1 MASFNSAV
9 IARAAAAL
17 YDTQLGNASMTWA
30 LNAVDSVTY
39 GGSVAALVQ
48 DVYNRDF
55 KSMTYAQV
63 AAVIVKNVGITTGAA
78 DAEAYVAAQLTAGGA
93 GKEGTTIV
101 GLLNAFAA
109 LTTHPVAAYV
119 TAAKAFAGQITAA
132 VNYAAYSDTPDTLVH
147 PAVTI
152 GANQI
157 FNLTAE
163 KALGADVM
171 HLTGGQDVRID
182 FTNPANQIRGLDLD
196 GDGQI
201 ETDGYENV
209 SSNFDPADRGA
220 NFEIVDA
227 YSRNPLNHTDSA
239 NNFLGDIAFDG
250 TGFKGDGVSTNGNVF
265 LGGLGHDVAF
275 GGDGNDF
282 LAGGGIAQNH
292 GGRDVLR
299 GGRNADFFFAEFSG
313 IDATDGGGD
322 NGSNTLMVDGGNTAD
337 DSSAGQTGEGASN
350 NSTSQDQDWLLFE
363 ASDDDEPVQI
373 TLNENQGAVGTPFT
387 AEVQSRSG
395 ESMTLRDVEN
405 FDASGNLY
413 GFLDDMSTQIGGRA
427 TDDRDAAKTAAGDN
441 YGYGSSAQLRVSGS
455 DVANIIIAGYD
466 NDWVNGYGGNDI
478 LFGGNLDWN
487 NNPNSAGI
495 VNDGRDE
502 LYGGDGNDA
511 IVFEAD
517 GGVINGGSGTDTL
530 YLTDLSLGTKAATDM
545 TSDDRLRFDL
555 DAQAGIAAA
564 AGYGGADA
572 DVPTGDQTNYK
583 SGITGGRVALTN
595 MESIIA
601 TGMGVID
608 YKAAGT
614 NKPELLFDNQQNQ
627 QAYSGNL
634 DLRGTS
640 GSNTL
645 YAVGGADVIEGR
657 GGNDSLSGG
666 DGNDDFYFGTLNGG
680 GESAN
685 IGDGVDVIHRQK
697 DANGDNLWDTS
708 ASGSNLFERDFNIG
722 GSSSTGASS
731 LVVDLGSTNLASADV
746 AMTSFTI
753 KIGGATFAVT
763 DSAALMAAN
772 SAAEVAALVNTAY
785 KAIDAKVTAVAVNNT
800 IVVTDT
806 GGRDISDTVAEGYAV
821 GGVVSNGAFSALA
834 TFNPAGTTTTKDRLI
849 YKSYEDRADNEG
861 TDDESVNGSAISLGT
876 DAYAEDLVINFAD
889 EDGNGLATTRIAED
903 QAYTIKFTNLT
914 TQDKVSVDVNGVKY
928 ALQVGVDL
936 DGNIIST
943 EDTNSGAT
951 QAAIQLAF
959 VQRLGQFINSFMDD
973 DTSAGKVSVSAS
985 TTTHA
990 SATDLNGDGDTTDSW
1005 AFDLNGDGVI
1015 AGAEATAI
1023 NEVAG
1028 GGNWI
1033 DTLKIIQATYS
1044 GEQTVFMVKPT
1055 VALSN
1060 LSGGE
1065 PASASVTNVSEHEVE
1080 LLDFDGRNGELNAT
1094 NVLFV
1099 GQEFVSRATL
1109 ATAANAGATINGNE
1123 ATVIDVASDNL
1134 QDVVFGTTTAV
1145 PNNTASNSNLWATP
1159 KGAFAAHG
1167 DDFLLGGNGLDTIN
1181 GGTGDDRVEGSVGG
1195 NGTTT
1200 WDVLDGGK
1208 NFYAVQVLG
1217 EPQARVYVLNKWEAA
1232 NPTKVTAL
1240 QNLTISSIVLID
1252 QSESGLGTTS
1262 GVFDDTL
1269 QFSQK
1274 NFTTGATRFTVVLND
1289 FALNGTTVELRND
1302 GAGTVGVDVNGDG
1315 TIDNWT
1321 KFTNFENI
1329 RTVSGTGNAIAGDGQ
1344 GNDTLDVQLLSSTTT
1359 GAGGISYNLT
1369 NGAGAGEV
1377 RYSTDAILST
1387 PTDTDGPA
1395 AGDYESLVLKVDGVE
1410 SVIASTGA
1418 DLVTIDETEAAKN
1431 NTFTAGLGV
1440 DRIDYQNVY
1449 SGTASVDMVA
1459 QPSVQIKVDNVAASV
1474 GGTDTV
1480 TMTGGRVGSTQA
1492 VDTLGGVEYISLS
1505 SNTATSSRE
1514 DDRLDVTAMTA
1525 GAVVSYIDGTVK
1537 DLSGTTHVTIQ
1548 NIVELENVWADGN
1561 DKVLVADAAVMNTN
1575 DRSDENN
1582 ATPAQNILFMTY
1594 RDFDDLNTNATT
1606 RKSFAAQVADSTI
1619 NTVINQGQF
1628 TFNLSK
1634 TGTGADVDRVDYSAE
1649 AGRIVVPVGQGTATT
1664 PQYVVVDGDND
1675 QVFNDAESRVDVLR
1689 SVEEIVAAKGR
1700 SVMDYTAVGQARQI
1714 TFQYTAPS
1722 SNPAENQVLE
1732 QTIRIADGNGNTI
1745 SGLNTFVE
1753 KWTYNNTTAAV
1764 ADATW
1769 NEIQGSDAAEVVIYN
1784 GSEDL
1789 VNQSGLDHR
1798 FTTDVL
1804 TLRGGANEVRYSPLE
1819 TSISAAITVTEE
1831 VTSTTAAAEGAISAT
1846 ITFQDGKG
1854 VSAPSGTFLGGQH
1867 TITSHTSDN
1876 STAAGSL
1883 KIEGSQDAEDVV
1895 TFTSSS
1901 QKVFLLG
1908 VSAGVLNVNI
1918 GALQTMVLTGF
1929 EFLGDASSNDV
1940 YDFKN
1945 LSNATGMKLT
1955 DNGANDHDM
1964 IKVYS
1969 DAVVVDTITL
1979 DTLNTQFGT
1988 FDFDVL
1994 DVSGVSSAA
2003 LLTVDGVAAGTT
2015 EEVVLGALNNA
2026 GNALTASDF
2035 DAVVFTQGAVAQ
2047 MGTSFAFNPTTG
2059 VITAGAKTI
2068 TATDAETISFGGLA
2082 LESSLRDGRVASVT
2096 SGVTFTVSGLS
2107 ATNVTVVGGSG
2118 NDSLTTAGGADTLIG
2133 GGGNDTLSGG
2143 YVAAVGP
2150 KFEVTLTGGAS
2161 AFTANGDDINIGG
2174 VVITAAAAPTAFNA
2188 ASATNQIATG
2198 ADADQVGAMFAS
2210 VSLATWQTAL
2220 QTAGMSAAE
2229 AGSLTS
2235 VTYDAVSNKLTFTH
2249 NNSTNSSTID
2259 ITDYQPAAPNLVG
2272 GTITATEAFTAFTA
2286 AVNTA
2291 DTYVFEST
2299 AAKNGVDTINNF
2311 NVTDTLN
2318 FAQFF
2323 VTSGYNGFYVGAY
2336 DLTTA
2341 NAFTAGDNI
2350 VPGGYNKATLSAS
2363 DFGTGKITMANG
2375 GSLVIVTT
2383 GDADGAADATND
2395 GYKVYYV
2402 TDTDPGAGIT
2412 YQVDLVATVNTDVE
2426 IAAGLVPVVG

>member
-78 DAEAYVAAQLTAGGA
+78 DAAAYIAGQLTAAGA
-93 GKEGTTIV
+93 GKEGTTLV
-101 GLLNAFAA
+101 GLLNAFSA
-109 LTTHPVAAYV
+109 LTNHPVAAYN
-119 TAAKAFAGQITAA
+119 TAATAFNAQITAA
-132 VNYAAYSDTPDTLVH
+132 VNYAAYKDTPDAIVH

-157 FNLTAE
+157 FTLVAE

-171 HLTGGQDVRID
+171 HITGGMDARID
-182 FTNPANQIRGLDLD
+182 FTNPANQVRGLDLD
-196 GDGQI
+196 GDGTI
-201 ETDGYENV
+201 ETNGIENV
-209 SSNFDPADRGA
+209 SSNFAASQRGA

-227 YSRNPLNHTDSA
+227 YSRNPLNHLDSA
-239 NNFLGDIAFDG
+239 NNYLGDLAFDG

-282 LAGGGIAQNH
+282 LAGGGIAQGH
-292 GGRDVLR
+292 GGRDILR

-322 NGSNTLMVDGGNTAD
+322 LGLNTLLVDGGSTAD
-337 DSSAGQTGEGASN
+337 NVSAGVSQ
-350 NSTSQDQDWLLFE
+350 STQDMDWLLFE
-363 ASDDDEPVQI
+363 ASDDDEPVLI
-373 TLNENQGAVGTPFT
+373 GLDETPGVVGTPT
-387 AEVQSRSG
+387 SPDVQSRSG
-395 ESMTLRDVEN
+395 ESMTLKDVEN

-413 GFLDDMSTQIGGRA
+413 GFLDDMNVQIGGRA
-427 TDDRDAAKTAAGDN
+427 TDDRDAAKTADGHN
-441 YGYGSSAQLRVSGS
+441 YGYGSSAQLKVSGS
-455 DVANIIIAGYD
+455 AVANIIIGGYD
-466 NDWVNGYGGNDI
+466 NDWISGRDGNDI
-478 LFGGNLDWN
+478 LFGGNLAWN
-487 NNPNSAGI
+487 NNPNLAGI

-502 LYGGDGNDA
+502 IYGGAGADS

-517 GGVINGGSGTDTL
+517 GGVINGDYDPAADQNYSGSDTL
-530 YLTDLSLGTKAATDM
+530 YLTNLSLGTKTATDM
-545 TSDDRLRFDL
+545 TSDNRLRFDL
-555 DAQAGIAAA
+555 DAQTLANA
-564 AGYGGADA
+564 AGFGGADV
-572 DVPTGDQTNYK
+572 DGTQDQTNYK
-583 SGITGGRVALTN
+583 SGITGGRVTMTN
-595 MESIIA
+595 MDSIIA
-601 TGMGVID
+601 TGMGAID

-614 NKPELLFDNQQNQ
+614 NNPELLFTNQQNQ
-627 QAYSGNL
+627 KGYSGNL

-640 GSNTL
+640 GANVL
-645 YAVGGADVIEGR
+645 YATDGADVIEGR

-680 GESAN
+680 GEAAN

-708 ASGSNLFERDFNIG
+708 ASGANLYERDFNIG

-746 AMTSFTI
+746 AMTSFTV
-753 KIGGATFAVT
+753 KIGGATFSVSDA
-763 DSAALMAAN
+763 AALIAAN

-806 GGRDISDTVAEGYAV
+806 GGRVISSTVAEGYAV

-861 TDDESVNGSAISLGT
+861 TDDDSFHGSAISLGT

-889 EDGNGLATTRIAED
+889 EDGNGLATTRLAED
-903 QAYTIKFTNLT
+903 QIYKIKFTNLT
-914 TQDKVSVDVNGVKY
+914 TQDKVSIEVNGVKY
-928 ALQVGVDL
+928 SLQVGVDL
-936 DGNIIST
+936 DGNILNN
-943 EDTNSGAT
+943 EDTNSGT
-951 QAAIQLAF
+951 SQADIQKNF
-959 VQRLGQFINSFMDD
+959 VARLNGFINSFMDD
-973 DTSAGKVSVSAS
+973 DTAVGAINSAVE
-985 TTTHA
+985 TTTL
-990 SATDLNGDGDTTDSW
+990 TGDTLSITQR
-1005 AFDLNGDGVI
+1005 AYNG
-1015 AGAEATAI
+1015 E
-1023 NEVAG
+1023 E
-1028 GGNWI
+1028 
-1033 DTLKIIQATYS
+1033 
-1044 GEQTVFMVKPT
+1044 TVFMVKPT
-1055 VALSN
+1055 VTLQN

-1065 PASASVTNVSEHEVE
+1065 PASASVTNASQHEVE

-1109 ATAANAGATINGNE
+1109 ATAKTAGQTINGSE
-1123 ATVIDVASDNL
+1123 AVVIDVGADNL
-1134 QDVVFGTTTAV
+1134 QDTVFNSATVTTA
-1145 PNNTASNSNLWATP
+1145 NNTASNSSLWNVTN
-1159 KGAFAAHG
+1159 GFAVHG
-1167 DDFLLGGNGLDTIN
+1167 DDFLLGGAGLDVIN
-1181 GGTGDDRVEGSVGG
+1181 GGTGDDRVEGSIGG

-1208 NFYAVQVLG
+1208 NIYAVQVLG
-1217 EPQARVYVLNKWEAA
+1217 ETQARLYVLNKWEAA
-1232 NPTKVTAL
+1232 NPSKVTAL
-1240 QNLTISSIVLID
+1240 QTLTISSIQLID
-1252 QSESGLGTTS
+1252 QSESGLGLIS

-1269 QFSQK
+1269 QFSQR
-1274 NFTTGATRFTVVLND
+1274 NFTAGTTRFTVVLND

-1302 GAGTVGVDVNGDG
+1302 GAGTVGVDVDGDG

-1329 RTVSGTGNAIAGDGQ
+1329 RTVSGTSNAIAGDGQ

-1369 NGAGAGEV
+1369 NDGGAGEV
-1377 RYSTDAILST
+1377 RYSTDAILTT
-1387 PTDTDGPA
+1387 PVGGDFPVSA
-1395 AGDYESLVLKVDGVE
+1395 DYESLVLKVDGVE
-1410 SVIASTGA
+1410 NVIASTGA
-1418 DLVTIDETEAAKN
+1418 DLVIVDETEAAKN
-1431 NTFTAGLGV
+1431 NTFTLGLGV
-1440 DRIDYQNVY
+1440 DRVQYQNQY
-1449 SGTASVDMVA
+1449 TNDSVAEPTVT
-1459 QPSVQIKVDNVAASV
+1459 IKVDNVAASV

-1492 VDTLGGVEYISLS
+1492 VDTLGGVEYIALTSG
-1505 SNTATSSRE
+1505 TATNTRE
-1514 DDRLDVTAMTA
+1514 NDVLDVTSMSA

-1537 DLSGTTHVTIQ
+1537 DLSGTTHVTVQ
-1548 NIVELENVWADGN
+1548 GIVQLENVWADGN
-1561 DKVLVADAAVMNTN
+1561 DKVIVADSSVMVTN
-1575 DRSDENN
+1575 ARADENN

-1619 NTVINQGQF
+1619 TTVINQGEY

-1649 AGRIVVPVGQGTATT
+1649 DGRIVVPVGQGSATK
-1664 PQYVVVDGDND
+1664 PQYVVVDGNINGIWND
-1675 QVFNDAESRVDVLR
+1675 VESRVDVLR
-1689 SVEEIVAAKGR
+1689 SVEEIVAAKGQ
-1700 SVMDYTAVGQARQI
+1700 SVMDFTDVGQARQI
-1714 TFQYTAPS
+1714 TYQYNAPS
-1722 SNPAENQVLE
+1722 GNPAENQVIE
-1732 QTIRIADGNGNTI
+1732 QTIRIADGSGNTI
-1745 SGLNTFVE
+1745 AGLNTFVE

-1769 NEIQGSDAAEVVIYN
+1769 NRIEGSDAAEVVIYN

-1798 FTTDVL
+1798 FTQDVL

-1819 TSISAAITVTEE
+1819 TSISASINVAEE
-1831 VTSTTAAAEGAISAT
+1831 NTATTGTAEGLITAT

-1854 VSAPSGTFLGGQH
+1854 VGAPSGTFLGGQH
-1867 TITSHTSDN
+1867 TITSYTSDN
-1876 STAAGSL
+1876 STAGGSL

-1895 TFTSSS
+1895 TFTSGS

-1929 EFLGDASSNDV
+1929 EFLGDAATNDV

-1945 LSNATGMKLT
+1945 LSNATGLKLV
-1955 DNGANDHDM
+1955 DNVTADHDM

-1969 DAVVVDTITL
+1969 DALGAGNTIDL
-1979 DTLNTQFGT
+1979 NTLNTQWGT

-1994 DVSGVSSAA
+1994 DVSGVSSNAMT
-2003 LLTVDGVAAGTT
+2003 TVVGDAAGTT

-2026 GNALTASDF
+2026 GNALTASNF
-2035 DAVVFTQGAVAQ
+2035 DSVVFTQGAVTQ
-2047 MGTSFAFNPTTG
+2047 MGTTFTFNPTTG
-2059 VITAGAKTI
+2059 AIVAGAKTI
-2068 TATDAETISFGGLA
+2068 TAADADAISFGGLVF
-2082 LESSLRDGRVASVT
+2082 ENSLRDGRVASVT
-2096 SGVTFTVSGLS
+2096 SGITFNVSGTS
-2107 ATNVTVVGGSG
+2107 GANVTVVGGSG
-2118 NDSLTTAGGADTLIG
+2118 NDTLTTAGGADTLIG

-2143 YVAAVGP
+2143 YIAAVGP
-2150 KFEVTLTGGAS
+2150 KYEVTLTGGAS
-2161 AFTANGDDINIGG
+2161 AYTANGDAITIGG
-2174 VVITAAAAPTAFNA
+2174 VTITAAAVPAAFNA
-2188 ASATNQIATG
+2188 SSASNQIITG

-2210 VSLATWQTAL
+2210 VSLATWQAAL
-2220 QTAGMSAAE
+2220 QTAGATAAE

-2235 VTYDAVSNKLTFTH
+2235 VTYDAVSNKLVFQH
-2249 NNSTNSSTID
+2249 NNSTNASTLVIG
-2259 ITDYQPAAPNLVG
+2259 DYATGKDLVG
-2272 GTITATEAFTAFTA
+2272 GTITASEAFTAFTA
-2286 AVNTA
+2286 AVNTN
-2291 DTYVFEST
+2291 DTYVFEAT

-2311 NVTDTLN
+2311 NNGDTLD
-2318 FAQFF
+2318 FTQFF
-2323 VTSGYNGFYVGAY
+2323 LTSGLDVTYINANLG
-2336 DLTTA
+2336 TA
-2341 NAFTAGDNI
+2341 SQSFTAGTDVI
-2350 VPGGYNKATLSAS
+2350 VKGFNKATLSAS
-2363 DFGTGKITMANG
+2363 DFGTGKFVLTNNG
-2375 GSLVIVTT
+2375 SAVFVMTA
-2383 GDADGAADATND
+2383 DADNTADATND
-2395 GYKVYYV
+2395 GYKVYFV
-2402 TDTDPGAGIT
+2402 KDVDPGAGIT

-2426 IAAGLVPVVG
+2426 LITTLVGTTG